1 MPPPGTPGLRLPGLP
16 EASRLP
22 GVAPPAPIRM
32 RRIPP
37 IPTQPTRARVLPL
50 PDAPTRA
57 GGRDDGA
64 SGAWIPAPDHDGPQ
78 PASPGPDPLRRAAR
92 AWLAVQVSPVL
103 STLAFLARGLEL
115 GAPPRGAGCPQ
126 HLLGP
131 LLGVVVGPVAGGM
144 PRDATEELFP
154 RAAHA
159 RGVELDQWHEWR
171 ASRRSPH
178 LLEDLT
184 ALLHTGTCA
193 EGPGQL
199 TCTCAVSGLRGHAI
213 HRRLRPMPP
222 DHGAVPALTPDPSGQ
237 IDPWHEA
244 LVEFVGRFRGRGTE
258 PRSRFSSEGGPTV
271 HERRQLLGHLELLAN
286 AFAGPRRIDRMAG
299 LAEVCW
305 QPGIRIT
312 RNWQLRDRAAGTQQV
327 RNELVD
333 RMAAAVWP

>member
-1 MPPPGTPGLRLPGLP
+1 MPAPGTPGLRLPGLP
-16 EASRLP
+16 EVGRLP
-22 GVAPPAPIRM
+22 GVVAPGSAVRAVPAVPGAPTTRM
-32 RRIPP
+32 VRAPGAAVRRIGLVDGSATRWIDAGPDGQQPP
-37 IPTQPTRARVLPL
+37 P
-50 PDAPTRA
+50 
-57 GGRDDGA
+57 
-64 SGAWIPAPDHDGPQ
+64 
-78 PASPGPDPLRRAAR
+78 PGPDPLRRATR

-103 STLAFLARGLEL
+103 STIAFLARGLEL

-144 PRDATEELFP
+144 PRDATEELYP
-154 RAAHA
+154 RAAMS
-159 RGVELDQWHEWR
+159 RGIELEQWHEWR
-171 ASRRSPH
+171 AARRSPS

-199 TCTCAVSGLRGHAI
+199 TCTCAVSGLRGHPI
-213 HRRLRPMPP
+213 HRRLRPMP
-222 DHGAVPALTPDPSGQ
+222 DGHGAVPALTPDPSGQ
-237 IDPWHEA
+237 VDPWHEA

-271 HERRQLLGHLELLAN
+271 HERRQLLGHLELLAS

-299 LAEVCW
+299 LAEVTW

-312 RNWQLRDRAAGTQQV
+312 RNWQLRERAAGTTRV
-327 RNELVD
+327 RDELLE
-333 RMAAAVWP
+333 RMAAAVRP